1 MNAWIAEMCWRG
13 AAMPGARESGHIT
26 VIATI
31 EAHHLPGV
39 GIAPLASG
47 WPLAIGR
54 LIAKAVWDTSA
65 PHRHG
70 AFADAVR
77 EFVVVL

>member
-39 GIAPLASG
+39 GVAILPSRRPVAVSWLIAESG
-47 WPLAIGR
+47 WRSTL
-54 LIAKAVWDTSA
+54 
-65 PHRHG
+65 PHRHR

-77 EFVVVL
+77 